1 MRLTPVTCEHAQ
13 CNDNQC
19 HSSAVAVANVACLF
33 EAVGDFLPQS
43 SEICAE
49 LTRQL

>member
-1 MRLTPVTCEHAQ
+1 MRHTLATYEHAQ

-19 HSSAVAVANVACLF
+19 LSSAPAVANVTCLF
-33 EAVGDFLPQS
+33 EAVGDYLPQS